1 VGSVLGGW
9 QISGVGSFRSGQPL
23 RITQPSG
30 IANSRP
36 DYNGRNQVFDNWRD
50 TLQYLDRNAYDLVPT
65 YPITRATVRPGTQNP
80 SQVQGPGRQRVDLTI
95 AKSFTI
101 GRDVRLQVR
110 AESFNA
116 FNWLQF
122 NDPVTII
129 TAPNFGVINGVASTR
144 TGQIGL
150 RLTF

>member
-1 VGSVLGGW
+1 M
-9 QISGVGSFRSGQPL
+9 
-23 RITQPSG
+23 
-30 IANSRP
+30 
-36 DYNGRNQVFDNWRD
+36 FDNWRD
-50 TLQYLDRNAYDLVPT
+50 TLQYIDRSAYDMVPT

-80 SQVQGPGRQRVDLTI
+80 SQVQGPGRRRVDLAI

-101 GRDVRLQVR
+101 RGEARLQFR

-116 FNWLQF
+116 FNWLQY
-122 NDPVTII
+122 NDPVLTV
-129 TAPNFGVINGVASTR
+129 TQPNFGRITSVASTR

>member
-1 VGSVLGGW
+1 M
-9 QISGVGSFRSGQPL
+9 
-23 RITQPSG
+23 
-30 IANSRP
+30 
-36 DYNGRNQVFDNWRD
+36 FDNWRD

-116 FNWLQF
+116 FNWLNLGTPNTSQ
-122 NDPVTII
+122 NSG
-129 TAPNFGVINGVASTR
+129 NFGRILSMP
-144 TGQIGL
+144 TGMSPRVMQGAL
-150 RLTF
+150 RVSF